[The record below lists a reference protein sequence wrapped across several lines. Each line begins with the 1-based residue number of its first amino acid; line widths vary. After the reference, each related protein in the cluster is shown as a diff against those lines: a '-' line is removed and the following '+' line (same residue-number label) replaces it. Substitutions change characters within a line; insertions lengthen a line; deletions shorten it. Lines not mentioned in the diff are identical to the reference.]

1 MADAPELLQ
10 AILLSFTDERRAAVE
25 RELVPIVRAAALGEL
40 AADIGHDVANS
51 LFAVLGLVDLLA
63 EDAVPGSP
71 AEARLQLI
79 RETGLELRA
88 GLSGLLDFARA
99 GTAGGERAALDGAAR
114 AAVALLRHGK
124 AKQLAVEERYP
135 ERPQLVACGPGSLVQ
150 AVLHLI
156 AGARTVAGAAGE
168 IDVEVARSA
177 ETEAVLRVSPAPP
190 EGLGLVAAR
199 RIAEDH
205 GGTLVRSDSAA
216 VLRLPVA

>member
-63 EDAVPGSP
+63 EDAVAGSP

-135 ERPQLVACGPGSLVQ
+135 ERPLLVACGPGSLVQ

>member
-135 ERPQLVACGPGSLVQ
+135 ERPLLVACGPGSLVQ